1 MGEQECEESKIPFA
15 CMSAAVSDGDSAR
28 IRNFGMANPDRGYLG
43 LAQKVRGEENNTSIT
58 HSRTREEK

>member
-1 MGEQECEESKIPFA
+1 MGEHECEESKILFA

-28 IRNFGMANPDRGYLG
+28 IKNFGMANPGRGYLG
-43 LAQKVRGEENNTSIT
+43 LAQVRGEENNTSIT